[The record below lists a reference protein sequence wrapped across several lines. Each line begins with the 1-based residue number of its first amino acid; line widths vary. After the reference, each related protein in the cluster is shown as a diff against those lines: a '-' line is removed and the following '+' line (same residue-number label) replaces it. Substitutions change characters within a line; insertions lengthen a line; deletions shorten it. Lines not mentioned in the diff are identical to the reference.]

1 MGLCIISSNESSG
14 KLEKMVLQFMRV
26 QNLLFLLS
34 YFVTETIHVN
44 FLVGMLL
51 NALHGQVKIYK
62 STSEICQIYKLVTC
76 NSQLF

>member
-51 NALHGQVKIYK
+51 NALHDQVKKIQK
-62 STSEICQIYKLVTC
+62 HIGNLSDLQTSHL
-76 NSQLF
+76 